1 MDCRESSLD
10 HLRQF
15 PEAEQRQAGD
25 EPRKPQRRKARVR
38 GLGVRPKE
46 AKRLLGL
53 ADARGDQSILLKR
66 QPSTRSPNGMKEP
79 SVTQATGAEVL
90 HVTRPLVSDVV
101 NHKVENFTIDALVSI
116 LARIGKHVH
125 LAVQ

>member
-1 MDCRESSLD
+1 M
-10 HLRQF
+10 
-15 PEAEQRQAGD
+15 
-25 EPRKPQRRKARVR
+25 
-38 GLGVRPKE
+38 
-46 AKRLLGL
+46 
-53 ADARGDQSILLKR
+53 
-66 QPSTRSPNGMKEP
+66 
-79 SVTQATGAEVL
+79 TQATGAEVL